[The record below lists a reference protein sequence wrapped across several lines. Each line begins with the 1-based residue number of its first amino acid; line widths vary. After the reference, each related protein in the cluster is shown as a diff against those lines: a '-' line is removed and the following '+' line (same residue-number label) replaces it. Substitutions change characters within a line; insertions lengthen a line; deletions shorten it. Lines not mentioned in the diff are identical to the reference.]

1 MPIKT
6 ITKFFTSINANTRPW
21 EIAAGIAFGFLL
33 ALQPGMTVVRLII
46 LALVF
51 MLKINMPALF
61 FSLLLFGLASP
72 VLDVPSDL
80 LGGFVLGL
88 PFLKGFFAMLYNMP
102 LVPYT
107 RFNDTLVMGGLVL
120 GILAWVPVFFLFR
133 YLVNAYRNT
142 LREKIVNS
150 KVFKAFMKFPLVSKI
165 CSFAGKIIAF
175 TSG

>member
-6 ITKFFTSINANTRPW
+6 ITKFLAGVNANTRPG

-33 ALQPGMTVVRLII
+33 ALQPGMTVVRIVI
-46 LALVF
+46 LAFAF

-61 FSLLLFGLASP
+61 FSLLVFALASP
-72 VLDVPSDL
+72 VLDIPVDL

-88 PFLKGFFAMLYNMP
+88 PALGEFFTTLYNMP

-120 GILAWVPVFFLFR
+120 GVLAWLPLFFLFCS
-133 YLVNAYRNT
+133 LVKVYRNKV
-142 LREKIVNS
+142 REKIVNS
-150 KVFKAFMKFPLVSKI
+150 KVFKAFMKVPLVQKL
-165 CSFAGKIIAF
+165 CSFAGKILAF
-175 TSG
+175 TAN